1 MSTISNDLR
10 KARSALKRYGLLLQ
24 SDPKLPNMASIV
36 IGEAIRG
43 SWWAHSRCHDIH
55 AVISRIA
62 SDPDVVITKLISGKI
77 TYVQRELWPA
87 LVAIACSQEPWQR
100 RGISQAARRLLKMVN
115 QRGPLRTDQ
124 LQWPRTAKRSPGDAA
139 RELERKLLVHGQD
152 THTERGA
159 HAKYLES
166 WQHWCTS
173 VRVSRATLKPDDGK
187 RIFERIV
194 GDLNNRFG
202 ANATLP
208 WSR

>member
-1 MSTISNDLR
+1 M
-10 KARSALKRYGLLLQ
+10 KRYGLLLQ
-24 SDPKLPNMASIV
+24 SDPKLPNVASIV
-36 IGEAIRG
+36 AGEAIRG
-43 SWWAHSRCHDIH
+43 SWWSHLRCHDIH

-62 SDPDVVITKLISGKI
+62 IDPDVVITKLISGKI

-87 LVAIACSQEPWQR
+87 LVAVACSHEPWQR
-100 RGISQAARRLLKMVN
+100 RGISQAARRLLKMVS

-152 THTERGA
+152 IHTERGA
-159 HAKYLES
+159 PAKYVES
-166 WQHWCTS
+166 WQHWSTR
-173 VRVSRATLKPDDGK
+173 VRVSRARVKPDDGK
-187 RIFERIV
+187 RMFERIV

>member
-24 SDPKLPNMASIV
+24 SDPKLPNVASIV
-36 IGEAIRG
+36 AGEAIRG
-43 SWWAHSRCHDIH
+43 SWWSHLRCHDIH

-87 LVAIACSQEPWQR
+87 LVAVACSHEPWQR
-100 RGISQAARRLLKMVN
+100 RGISQAARRLLKIVN
-115 QRGPLRTDQ
+115 QRGPLRTDH

-152 THTERGA
+152 IHTERGT
-159 HAKYLES
+159 HAKYVES
-166 WQHWCTS
+166 WQHWS
-173 VRVSRATLKPDDGK
+173 SRVRVSKARVKPDDGK
-187 RIFERIV
+187 RTFEQIV

-208 WSR
+208 WAR